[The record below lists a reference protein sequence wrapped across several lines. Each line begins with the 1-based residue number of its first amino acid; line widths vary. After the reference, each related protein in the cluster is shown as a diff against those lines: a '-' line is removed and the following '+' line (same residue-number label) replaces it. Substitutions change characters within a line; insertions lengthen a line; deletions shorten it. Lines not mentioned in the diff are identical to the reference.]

1 MNVFLGSD
9 TLIEPTNKNVLRIL
23 STQTISASDL
33 NFYNGQ
39 VLGFI
44 LVDGGTASYGG
55 RVNIGSVTITNST
68 EDLVC
73 TVGGYEGL
81 TSIAGLGFNKISAS
95 MTYIPKGSG
104 SFQGI
109 YGLGSGSSSGIADAP
124 NTGKQG
130 NSANTGLIILYY

>member
-1 MNVFLGSD
+1 MDVFLGSNM
-9 TLIEPTNKNVLRIL
+9 LIEPANKNVLRVL
-23 STQTISASDL
+23 TTQTFSASDL

-39 VLGFI
+39 VLNFI

-55 RVNIGSVTITNST
+55 RVNIGSVTITNSAD
-68 EDLVC
+68 DLVC

-81 TSIAGLGFNKISAS
+81 TSIQGLGFSKVSAS
-95 MTYIPKGSG
+95 DTYIPKGSG
-104 SFQGI
+104 VFQGI
-109 YGLGSGSSSGIADAP
+109 YGLGSGSSSGIENAP

>member
-1 MNVFLGSD
+1 MDVFLGSNM
-9 TLIEPTNKNVLRIL
+9 LIEPANKNVLRVL
-23 STQTISASDL
+23 STQTFPASDL

-39 VLGFI
+39 VLNFI
-44 LVDGGTASYGG
+44 LVDGGAASYGG

-68 EDLVC
+68 ENLVC

-81 TSIAGLGFNKISAS
+81 TSIKGLGFNTISAS
-95 MTYIPKGSG
+95 NTYIPKGSG
-104 SFQGI
+104 AFQGI
-109 YGLGSGSSSGIADAP
+109 YGLGAGSSSGVANAA